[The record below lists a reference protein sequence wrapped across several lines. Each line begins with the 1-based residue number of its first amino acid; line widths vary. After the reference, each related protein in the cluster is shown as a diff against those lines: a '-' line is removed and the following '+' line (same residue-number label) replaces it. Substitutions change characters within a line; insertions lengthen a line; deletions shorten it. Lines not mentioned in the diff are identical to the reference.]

1 MCVFNI
7 VRQEFGTAGHWQ
19 ILHPHEWVKK
29 VQPFIREDC
38 NLMGRVHT
46 WTERAGRKMKTEG
59 GKRWGQGERKKREGG
74 RERGRKGERDRGRQR
89 SD

>member
-1 MCVFNI
+1 MCVSNI
-7 VRQEFGTAGHWQ
+7 LRQEFGTAGNWQ

-46 WTERAGRKMKTEG
+46 WTEREREG
-59 GKRWGQGERKKREGG
+59 DEGERE
-74 RERGRKGERDRGRQR
+74 RERKIRLRDK
-89 SD
+89 

>member
-1 MCVFNI
+1 MYACAFNI
-7 VRQEFGTAGHWQ
+7 LRQEFGTAGNWQ

-46 WTERAGRKMKTEG
+46 WTERAEQEMKTEG
-59 GKRWGQGERKKREGG
+59 GEEGGEREREGK
-74 RERGRKGERDRGRQR
+74 RKTKIRLRDR
-89 SD
+89 

>member
-1 MCVFNI
+1 MLVWVCVCGCDCVFNI
-7 VRQEFGTAGHWQ
+7 PRREFKTAGNWQ

-46 WTERAGRKMKTEG
+46 HTHE
-59 GKRWGQGERKKREGG
+59 
-74 RERGRKGERDRGRQR
+74 
-89 SD
+89 SV

>member
-1 MCVFNI
+1 MKARVFNI
-7 VRQEFGTAGHWQ
+7 LRQEFGTAGNWQ

-46 WTERAGRKMKTEG
+46 HGPREERRRDEDR
-59 GKRWGQGERKKREGG
+59 RWQG
-74 RERGRKGERDRGRQR
+74 RERDKGGEEFEDWVEKQMKR
-89 SD
+89 